1 MNELD
6 SLNEFA
12 AEIGAD
18 IRLVQGAGGNI
29 SLKVEATLWVKASG
43 TWLADAKKRQIFVS
57 VDLPAVRNALEA
69 GSEDFSSAI
78 TDNSGLRPSIET
90 SLHALMPQRVVVH
103 VHSINALSWAVRRD
117 GKLAVAEKLRG
128 LAWAWVD
135 YVRPGL
141 PLTRAVAEA
150 LAATPKASVL
160 LLANHGLVVSGG
172 SIEET
177 KALLNEVERRLMQSA
192 EHVTEIRP
200 SSPLAEWLPPGSRL
214 PADTMIH
221 RLAQVE
227 SVRKWLTGALYP
239 DHVVFL
245 GNEIPV
251 VSEKNVDSL
260 VDVLNEYPYCAA
272 IAGEGVILGQ
282 KCSAGAEEMLGCLAL
297 LAPLLPEKEC
307 VRTLTE
313 KEVFDLTHWD
323 AEKARVLISAVH
335 SQQGED
341 LQQ

>member
-12 AEIGAD
+12 ADIGAD

-43 TWLADAKKRQIFVS
+43 TWLADARTRQIFVS

-69 GSEDFSSAI
+69 SSEDFSSAVR
-78 TDNSGLRPSIET
+78 DNSGLRPSIET

-117 GKLAVAEKLRG
+117 GKSAVAERLRG

-141 PLTRAVAEA
+141 PLTRAVAES
-150 LAATPKASVL
+150 LAATPEASVL

-172 SIEET
+172 SVEEA
-177 KALLNEVERRLMQSA
+177 KALLNDVEARLMQPA
-192 EHVTEIRP
+192 AHVAEIRP
-200 SSPLAEWLPPGSRL
+200 LSPRAEWLPPGSRL
-214 PADTMIH
+214 PANAMIH
-221 RLAQVE
+221 RLAQVQ
-227 SVRKWLTGALYP
+227 SFGKWLSGALYP

-245 GNEIPV
+245 GDEIPV
-251 VSEKNVDSL
+251 VSDKNVCSL
-260 VDVLNEYPYCAA
+260 GEILNEYPYCAA

-282 KCSAGAEEMLGCLAL
+282 KCSAGAE
-297 LAPLLPEKEC
+297 
-307 VRTLTE
+307 
-313 KEVFDLTHWD
+313 
-323 AEKARVLISAVH
+323 
-335 SQQGED
+335 
-341 LQQ
+341 